1 MAAEEVI
8 EVPGLQTNS
17 HFPSSADPAGLEPLT
32 LLFRDEHIAVFGKP
46 AGLLVHRSYIAPGE
60 TRFALQLARD
70 LLGQRVYPVHRLDKP
85 TSGLLLFALNPADAA
100 RLTAAFTAGAMAKGY
115 LAVVRGITPAEGI
128 IDYPLLE
135 EQDRRDPYRQPGKEP
150 QSAVTGYR
158 RHATVELPFAVGR
171 YPTSRYSL
179 VAASP
184 RTGRR
189 NQIRRHFKH
198 IFHPLIGDV
207 DYGEGR
213 HNRFFREELS
223 CRRLLLH
230 AAVLTFRHPAD
241 GRQMMVTAPLD
252 GLFKGVV
259 ERLGWLEALPAAWL
273 G

>member
-1 MAAEEVI
+1 LTGLIADDVATDGASAAD
-8 EVPGLQTNS
+8 GN
-17 HFPSSADPAGLEPLT
+17 EPLS
-32 LLFRDEHIAVFGKP
+32 LLCRDEHIAVFSKP
-46 AGLLVHRSYIAPGE
+46 AGLLVHRSYIAPLE

-70 LLGQRVYPVHRLDKP
+70 LLGQRVYPVHRLDRP

-100 RLTAAFTAGAMAKGY
+100 CLTAAFTAGEVTKRY
-115 LAVVRGITPAEGI
+115 LAVVRGVTAAEGV

-135 EQDRRDPYRQPGKEP
+135 EQDRRDPYRQEGKEP
-150 QSAVTGYR
+150 QAAITCYR
-158 RHATVELPFAVGR
+158 RLATVELPFAVGR

-179 VAASP
+179 VEATP
-184 RTGRR
+184 QTGRR

-198 IFHPLIGDV
+198 IFHPLVGDV

-230 AAVLTFRHPAD
+230 AVELTFPHPAT
-241 GRQMMVTAPLD
+241 GRLMTVTAPLD
-252 GLFKGVV
+252 GQFRGVV
-259 ERLGWLEALPAAWL
+259 ARLGWLAALPAAWT